1 MTQNGCYELITREH
15 FEKALPG
22 KAKLSEEKTR
32 YAGELIYEIPLNE
45 VSIFI
50 YSSISKSGL
59 SRGVGEDAIRVTLV
73 DNVSGKAVG
82 SKRVYRVPGWSQRMR
97 ERIVWFTANKDRVK
111 RCPKC
116 RAVMIRRIG
125 KYGDF
130 YGCLNFPQCKYTERL

>member
-1 MTQNGCYELITREH
+1 MAQLGHYELITREY

-32 YAGELIYEIPLNE
+32 YAGELIYEIPLNG

-50 YSSISKSGL
+50 YSSINKAGL
-59 SRGVGEDAIRVTLV
+59 SRGVGEDAIRVALF
-73 DNVSGKAVG
+73 DNISGKAVG
-82 SKRVYRVPGWSQRMR
+82 SKKVYRVPGWSQRMR
-97 ERIVWFTANKDRVK
+97 ERIVWFTANKNRVK

-116 RAVMIRRIG
+116 NAAMIKRTG

-130 YGCLNFPQCKYTERL
+130 YGCLNFPKCKQTERI